1 MAKSFGRNAFTV
13 GGLTAVSRVLGL
25 VRDMVTAWILGASG
39 LADVFFVAMRLPN
52 LLRCF
57 IAEGAVSVAFVPVF
71 NEVKENEGLAKALQ
85 MSQAVLSLLTIIL
98 AVTVAVGE
106 IFAPA
111 LVMLIA
117 PGFLHNP
124 AFETAVHLTRIM
136 FPFIML
142 VSILALF
149 MGILNSLN
157 HFVAPAAAP
166 IVLNVFMIATPL
178 VLHVWYPFFA
188 SPADALAW
196 GVIVGGVVQ
205 LLIQFPALKRYKVP
219 LGFSRDF
226 KDPHIRKMARLV
238 GISSIGASAYQI
250 QVFVSTMLASMLAVG
265 SVSYLV
271 YAGRIM
277 ELPLGLFVYAV
288 SNVMLPSMS
297 SAFARGDMD
306 EFSTLVYKSLS
317 TVLMFTIPATI
328 ALLMLAEPIM
338 VMLFERGAFTRAD
351 AIKAALAL
359 QMYGVSL
366 WAVGYARIQTQA
378 LYAMQKATIVIRIVW
393 VGLCVFVASALILMH
408 PMSHPGI
415 ALALSISTL
424 VQMLIQA
431 TFLHRHGVR
440 VGRRLAKDAAKM
452 LGASCLMG
460 AVIYPFLR
468 LNFWN
473 HGLHMTSALIL
484 LALIGLCGGV
494 YFGLL
499 WLVGIR
505 FKRA

>member
-157 HFVAPAAAP
+157 HFVAPAAAQTWASFRP
-166 IVLNVFMIATPL
+166 ACPRSPSTARPASRKRRRACSDGTD
-178 VLHVWYPFFA
+178 FFTMR
-188 SPADALAW
+188 ST
-196 GVIVGGVVQ
+196 
-205 LLIQFPALKRYKVP
+205 
-219 LGFSRDF
+219 FS
-226 KDPHIRKMARLV
+226 
-238 GISSIGASAYQI
+238 
-250 QVFVSTMLASMLAVG
+250 
-265 SVSYLV
+265 
-271 YAGRIM
+271 
-277 ELPLGLFVYAV
+277 
-288 SNVMLPSMS
+288 
-297 SAFARGDMD
+297 
-306 EFSTLVYKSLS
+306 
-317 TVLMFTIPATI
+317 
-328 ALLMLAEPIM
+328 
-338 VMLFERGAFTRAD
+338 
-351 AIKAALAL
+351 
-359 QMYGVSL
+359 
-366 WAVGYARIQTQA
+366 
-378 LYAMQKATIVIRIVW
+378 
-393 VGLCVFVASALILMH
+393 
-408 PMSHPGI
+408 
-415 ALALSISTL
+415 
-424 VQMLIQA
+424 
-431 TFLHRHGVR
+431 HGP
-440 VGRRLAKDAAKM
+440 K
-452 LGASCLMG
+452 
-460 AVIYPFLR
+460 
-468 LNFWN
+468 
-473 HGLHMTSALIL
+473 
-484 LALIGLCGGV
+484 
-494 YFGLL
+494 
-499 WLVGIR
+499 
-505 FKRA
+505 